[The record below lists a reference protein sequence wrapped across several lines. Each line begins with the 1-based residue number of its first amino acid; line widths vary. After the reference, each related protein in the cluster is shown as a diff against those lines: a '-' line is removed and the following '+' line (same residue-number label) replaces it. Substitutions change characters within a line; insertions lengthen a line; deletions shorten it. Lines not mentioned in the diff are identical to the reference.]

1 MAGHAGATL
10 VIGVDIGT
18 TSVKAVSYDVQG
30 RGHDAFEIEYPLD
43 TSQPDRAVQD
53 PDHLVASVLEALRRV
68 VSAAAAHDAPIA
80 GVSFSSVMHGLLAL
94 DRHGRPLTPLLTFAD
109 TRAAEQADRV
119 RRDLGGLE
127 IYRRTGTP
135 IHPMSP
141 LVKLLWFRE
150 HDRDV
155 FDAAACWLSIK
166 EYLFLRLFGETI
178 TDHSVASATGL
189 FNLASLDW
197 DPGALALVGLS
208 ADQLPRPVPTTHVCR
223 GLSGEHAAQL
233 GLDRNTPFVMG
244 ASDGV
249 LANLGVGA
257 INPDVVACSIGTSGA
272 ARVTLREPRT
282 DPEGR
287 VFCYA
292 LTDDRWVV
300 GGAISNGGIVL
311 RWLRD
316 ELFPEIAERA
326 RVLGREPYELLVE
339 LAEAVP
345 AGAGGLILLPYLTG
359 ERAPHWSSLPRG
371 VLFGLRRQH
380 RQAHVVR
387 AALEGVMFQLHWV
400 VRLIENFGIEP
411 TEFRATGGF
420 ASSPLWRQIMADVF
434 ARPITVPQH
443 VEGSAFGAAL
453 LGMWSLGLVGSLEV
467 ANDRLRIA
475 HVEQPIAEHVEV
487 YAQLQRL
494 FERIYGSLRSDF
506 AAIAELQAALPMER
520 STTT

>member
-1 MAGHAGATL
+1 MAARGGATL
-10 VIGVDIGT
+10 IIGVDIGT
-18 TSVKAVSYDVQG
+18 TSVKAVSYDVEG
-30 RGHDAFEIEYPLD
+30 RDHDAVEIEYPLD
-43 TSQPDRAVQD
+43 TSQPDQAVQD
-53 PDHLVASVLEALRRV
+53 PDHVVASVLEALHRAV
-68 VSAAAAHDAPIA
+68 IAAGAHDASVA
-80 GVSFSSVMHGLLAL
+80 GVSFSSAMHGLMAL
-94 DRHGRPLTPLLTFAD
+94 DRRGRPLTPLLTFAD
-109 TRAAEQADRV
+109 SRAAEQADRI

-127 IYRRTGTP
+127 IYSRTGTP

-150 HDRDV
+150 HDRAV
-155 FDAAACWLSIK
+155 FDAATSWLSIK

-178 TDHSVASATGL
+178 TDHSIASATGL
-189 FNLASLDW
+189 FNLTDLDW
-197 DPGALALVGLS
+197 DPGALELVGVS
-208 ADQLPRPVPTTHVCR
+208 ADQLPQPVPTTHVCR
-223 GLSGEHAAQL
+223 GLSAEHAARL
-233 GLDRNTPFVMG
+233 GLDRNTPFVVG

-257 INPDVVACSIGTSGA
+257 IDPDVVACSIGTSGA

-287 VFCYA
+287 VFCYV

-316 ELFPEIAERA
+316 ELFPEIAQQA

-339 LAEAVP
+339 MAEEVP
-345 AGAGGLILLPYLTG
+345 PGAGGLILLPYLTG

-387 AALEGVMFQLHWV
+387 AVLEGVMFQLHWV
-400 VRLIENFGIEP
+400 IRLIESFGLEP
-411 TEFRATGGF
+411 REFRATGGF
-420 ASSPLWRQIMADVF
+420 ASSRLWRQIMADVF
-434 ARPITVPQH
+434 ARPIAVPHH
-443 VEGSAFGAAL
+443 VEGSALGAAL
-453 LGMWSLGLVGSLEV
+453 LGMWSLGLVSSLEV
-467 ANDRLRIA
+467 AKDTLRIA

-487 YAQLQRL
+487 YAQLQQL
-494 FERIYGSLRSDF
+494 FERIYESLRPEFS
-506 AAIAELQAALPMER
+506 AMAELQARLPMER
-520 STTT
+520 STII